1 MLEVKTNNKKGFIY
15 AEDGDGLD
23 VSYPQSRTR
32 RGRVCK
38 QMAHTL
44 TGGGYEKDFNLDNA
58 VLSVEG
64 VCRCI
69 NAHVGKGTPPIIV
82 VKGTEGWKKKD
93 KPK

>member
-1 MLEVKTNNKKGFIY
+1 MPLI
-15 AEDGDGLD
+15 LD
-23 VSYPQSRTR
+23 VSISVKAMKDEIIVV
-32 RGRVCK
+32 GRYR
-38 QMAHTL
+38 
-44 TGGGYEKDFNLDNA
+44 GGGYEKDFNLDNA